1 MLNSVFSEV
10 FQKCILLQCLFLIE
24 YPPAAWCSAQ
34 EMTPKLNHS
43 GAIYGVTYSPDGTTI
58 ATGGADKTVKIWSAD
73 THRLLRTLYGHTKEV
88 RTVSF
93 SGDGTKIASGSRD
106 HTIRVWSVSGE
117 LQHIFTGHAGDV
129 TTLAFSPDG
138 KYLLSGSSDKTLILW
153 SIEPFKLIQT
163 FTGHTDVVSSV
174 AFAPD
179 GKAFLSGSFDAKI
192 KLWSRSG
199 VLFTVDEHQDKVLA
213 VAFSPDNRA
222 FVSGSYDETIKIW
235 ERKSGKYIGKLE
247 GYIQPVCLAIS
258 PDGNYLTA
266 GDYTGAI
273 KIWNLISTKEYEK
286 FDGHSRAVAG
296 IAFSPDGKTVVS
308 TGAYD
313 NCIKFWH
320 VPSAPLVAEI
330 EGYASATITGLSYT
344 PGTVHP
350 TLALT
355 TGNSI
360 IKLISLKNG
369 RLIHQ
374 IDLGE
379 RCNTLQFFAES
390 DTLVTGNGKTI
401 SLYSGQSGKKIATV
415 RGTHARTV
423 QALTVSRFNGLIASG
438 SEDGTVKIRSILNN
452 DRIFSTGR
460 QGHRGPVTGIAFSP
474 TDSDLVI
481 SGGEDGVLMCWSISK
496 RKQIKMAA
504 SLKHKK
510 KITTLAF
517 SPDGFF
523 FASGSL
529 DSTVR
534 IWSTDEFCMHENLHK
549 IHSPVTSLCYSSDG
563 SMLAVGSLD
572 STIRL
577 YSTYDYSLRKTL
589 KSTGS
594 AVQTMIFSGES
605 NDCLI
610 SGGSDRTIRFW
621 KPAEGRWLLSEYL
634 FTGKNYLIRNTDG
647 YFDCPA
653 GVKDSLSKYIS
664 ISVSNTTDSTDSFN
678 HDFHQPKVIDS
689 TLATLFP
696 PVSSK
701 GPRKI
706 NYGTSQ
712 PYSFNNHYQNKYAV
726 IIGISDYKYL
736 SSKPAINSLSDLKY
750 CHNDAAKFRDFIT
763 DNKRSGGDWKYIFLV
778 DSNATSRN
786 IDEALTSTLMNA
798 KRNDLVFIFFSGH
811 GRCHPEDP
819 DQVFLLTYDFEPDYH
834 RAGFSYDALQG
845 LIKDSKAEHII
856 AFIDA
861 CKSGTIGFKGG
872 VSEGSFNQDALGN
885 KINQMPENKVIFTSG
900 RSTQVSWEDDDF
912 RMGIFTY
919 FLIRGLSGEAP
930 EYSNSNFVNL
940 GELENYVI
948 TNVEVRTKNKI
959 LQKPQLFEASGLI
972 NEDFP
977 VAIRISD
984 ASKPFKKK

>member
-1 MLNSVFSEV
+1 MLNTVFSEV
-10 FQKCILLQCLFLIE
+10 LQKWILLQCLFSIG
-24 YPPAAWCSAQ
+24 YPPAAWCSTQ
-34 EMTPKLNHS
+34 EMIPKLNHS

-58 ATGGADKTVKIWSAD
+58 ATGGADKTVKIWSAN
-73 THRLLRTLYGHTKEV
+73 THCLLRTLYGHTREV
-88 RTVSF
+88 RTVTF

-106 HTIRVWSVSGE
+106 CTIRVWSVSGE
-117 LQHIFTGHAGDV
+117 LLHIFTGHSGDV
-129 TTLAFSPDG
+129 TSLAFSPDG
-138 KYLLSGSSDKTLILW
+138 RYLLSGSSDKTVILW
-153 SIEPFKLIQT
+153 SIEPFKLIKT

-179 GKAFLSGSFDAKI
+179 GKAFLSGSFDTRI
-192 KLWSRSG
+192 KLWSTSG
-199 VLFTVDEHQDKVLA
+199 ELFTVAEHQDKVLA
-213 VAFSPDNRA
+213 VAFSPDNRT

-235 ERKSGKYIGKLE
+235 ERKSGKYVGKLE

-258 PDGNYLTA
+258 PGGNYLAA

-273 KIWNLISTKEYEK
+273 KIWDLISTKEYEK

-320 VPSAPLVAEI
+320 VPGSPLFAEI
-330 EGYASATITGLSYT
+330 EGYASATITGHSYT
-344 PGTVHP
+344 SGTVHP
-350 TLALT
+350 ILALT

-369 RLIHQ
+369 KLIHQ
-374 IDLGE
+374 IDLDG
-379 RCNTLQFFAES
+379 RCNALQFFPES
-390 DTLVTGNGKTI
+390 DTLVAGNGKTL
-401 SLYSGQSGKKIATV
+401 SLYSGQSGKKITTI

-423 QALTVSRFNGLIASG
+423 QSVAVSRYNGLIASG
-438 SEDGTVKIRSILNN
+438 SEDGTVKIRSALNN

-460 QGHRGPVTGIAFSP
+460 RGHRGQVTSIAFSP

-496 RKQIKMAA
+496 RKLIKTAA
-504 SLKHKK
+504 PMKHKK
-510 KITTLAF
+510 KITGLAF
-517 SPDGFF
+517 SPDGFL
-523 FASGSL
+523 FASGSS

-534 IWSTDEFCMHENLHK
+534 IWSTEEFSMHENLYK

-594 AVQTMIFSGES
+594 AVHTMVFSGES
-605 NDCLI
+605 DDCLI

-634 FTGKNYLIRNTDG
+634 FTGKNYLIRNSDG

-653 GVKDSLSKYIS
+653 GVKDSLNRYIS
-664 ISVSNTTDSTDSFN
+664 ISVSDTPDITGSLN

-689 TLATLFP
+689 TLAALFP
-696 PVSSK
+696 SGGSK

-706 NYGTSQ
+706 NYSTSQ
-712 PYSFNNHYQNKYAV
+712 PYSFNNHYRNKYAV
-726 IIGISDYKYL
+726 IIGISDYKSL
-736 SSKPAINSLSDLKY
+736 SSKPAMNSLSDLKY

-763 DNKRSGGDWKYIFLV
+763 DNKRSGGDWKCTYLV
-778 DSNATSRN
+778 DSNATKRN
-786 IDEALTSTLMNA
+786 VDDALTNTLTNA
-798 KRNDLVFIFFSGH
+798 KRNDLVYIFFSGH

-819 DQVFLLTYDFEPDYH
+819 DKVFLLTYDFEPDYH
-834 RAGFSYDALQG
+834 RSGFSYDDLQG
-845 LIKDSKAEHII
+845 LIKESKAEHII

-872 VSEGSFNQDALGN
+872 GSEGGFNQDVLGN
-885 KINQMPENKVIFTSG
+885 KINQLPENKVIFTSG

-912 RMGIFTY
+912 RMGIFTH
-919 FLIRGLSGEAP
+919 FLVRGLSGEAP
-930 EYSNSNFVNL
+930 EYRNSNFVNL
-940 GELENYVI
+940 GELEKYVI
-948 TNVEVRTKNKI
+948 TNVEAHTKNKI

-977 VAIRISD
+977 VAIRIPD